1 MKYAIM
7 REDGATEIRED
18 MYPLQENAIA
28 LTDEKYA
35 QLISGKYILQNGEV
49 VANPNART
57 LGN

>member
-1 MKYAIM
+1 MKYAIV

-28 LTDEKYA
+28 LTDEQHT
-35 QLISGKYILQNGEV
+35 QLISGKYILKNNKIV
-49 VANPNART
+49 VNPNAKT